1 VDSVIRHAGRW
12 LMRYYSPLLLL
23 VLWEVLARSGLVNP
37 RLFPSLVV
45 IAQDLWAMVERQ
57 VIFDHLAATLLRVL
71 VGFALAAIVGVV
83 LGFLMARFELFSH
96 LFEPLFS
103 FGYPVPRV
111 ALYPI
116 FVLIFGL
123 GHISKIALVFLECL
137 YPITVHTYYGTRAI
151 PILYLWSARN
161 MGATPMQIFFRVVL
175 PATAPSIFSGLRI
188 ALPIALV
195 VVIIA
200 EMVSATEGLG
210 WLIAYASASLSR
222 SQIFAG
228 VAVIMAIGFV
238 LDRLLGMVRNRVVF
252 WEQESVSIG

>member
-1 VDSVIRHAGRW
+1 VRNTLHSTGCWFI
-12 LMRYYSPLLLL
+12 RYYSLLLLL
-23 VLWEVLARSGLVNP
+23 VLWEALARSGLVNP
-37 RLFPSLVV
+37 RLFPSLIV
-45 IAQDLWAMVERQ
+45 IIQDLWTLIERQ
-57 VIFDHLAATLLRVL
+57 IIFSHLTATLLRML
-71 VGFALAAIVGVV
+71 IGFILATVTGIV
-83 LGFLMARFELFSH
+83 LGFLMARSEFFSH

-111 ALYPI
+111 ALYPM

-123 GHISKIALVFLECL
+123 GHASKIALVFLECL
-137 YPITVHTYYGTRAI
+137 YPITVHTYHGARAI
-151 PILYLWSARN
+151 PVLYLWAARN
-161 MGATPMQIFFRVVL
+161 MGATPMQVFFRVML

-222 SQIFAG
+222 SQIFAA

-238 LDRLLGMVRNRVVF
+238 LDRLLGVVRNRLVF
-252 WEQESVSIG
+252 WERESVSIG